1 MFKQNPISRLRRKFL
16 IIIMSLLTLV
26 MMLIVALLNIV
37 MSSTQQAQNLELL
50 QSIIANNGAL
60 PITDLPRNGHRGW
73 YVVFLD
79 KDYTVNN
86 IINTANFSYDDE
98 AMIEYIEYAINHVD
112 RTRIDD
118 MLYYVN
124 ETEDRY
130 IVAFLDISV
139 DNAILSQLF
148 NMTIFIGLG
157 SLVGMFIIALAL
169 SHWLIAPVKNSF
181 DAQRRFIADASHE
194 LKTPIATISTN
205 TDVLIDRYGDLKWLS
220 FIKAETA
227 RMQRLVG
234 DLLYLAS
241 SEHGKVEHKRER
253 FNLSDTVALT
263 AMSFEGRA
271 FEGDVRIELDIASE
285 LFMVGDN
292 DGIKQVIAILVDNAV
307 KHTEVGGTITVSL
320 KKLQNRNNIVV
331 KNTGDG
337 IPLNEREKIFER
349 FYRSDTV
356 RNSDSASYGLGLAI
370 AKAIVLQHKGR
381 ITAGGVEGE
390 YAELRV
396 VL

>member
-1 MFKQNPISRLRRKFL
+1 MA
-16 IIIMSLLTLV
+16 LLTVV
-26 MMLIVALLNIV
+26 MMLLIALLNIV
-37 MSSTQQAQNLELL
+37 MTTTQQAQNLELL
-50 QSIIANNGAL
+50 QSIIAHDGAL
-60 PITDLPRNGHRGW
+60 PPSGNPADNRRDR

-79 KDYTVNN
+79 EDHN
-86 IINTANFSYDDE
+86 ITDITGSATFSYDHE
-98 AMIEYIEYAINHVD
+98 TMVTYIEFALNNQDKNFVD
-112 RTRIDD
+112 DLIYSF
-118 MLYYVN
+118 L
-124 ETEDRY
+124 ETESGSV
-130 IVAFLDISV
+130 VAFLDISL
-139 DNAILSQLF
+139 DKAILSQLLSL
-148 NMTIFIGLG
+148 TILIGLG
-157 SLVGMFIIALAL
+157 TLLGMLIISIAL

-181 DAQRRFIADASHE
+181 DLQRRFIADASHE

-205 TDVLIDRYGDLKWLS
+205 TDVLIEQYGDLKWLN

-241 SEHGKVEHKRER
+241 NEHGKVEHTRER

-271 FEGDVRIELDIASE
+271 FEGGKRIELDITPE
-285 LFMVGDN
+285 LNLVGDC
-292 DGIKQVIAILVDNAV
+292 DGIKQVVAILVDNAV

-320 KKLQNRNNIVV
+320 KKIQNRNHIVV
-331 KNTGDG
+331 NNTGNG

-370 AKAIVLQHKGR
+370 AKAIVLQHKGK

-390 YAELRV
+390 YAELKV